1 MTPQW
6 HARAASER
14 PACDL
19 GALFTRCSAGDRRAR
34 ETIIVRFLPLARR
47 LAWMYEGRGEPIE
60 DLCQAASVGLIQA
73 VDRYSSERGD
83 AFPAYARPMILG
95 EIRRHFRDTTW
106 RVHVPRP
113 MRDRAARVL
122 KAEKDLGSAAG
133 SATPETIAAYLGIGR
148 EEVVEARRALEAYS
162 PGSLDA
168 SYGASDVDA
177 LPLREVIGDD
187 DVHYE
192 RVEVSVG
199 IRRAL
204 GTLKPRDQKVLLLR
218 LACELSQDEIAVRV
232 GVSQM
237 HVSRILRNAGMAL
250 TTSCGLA
257 VRARRQSPVRPAPAV
272 VAIGAAGL

>member
-1 MTPQW
+1 
-6 HARAASER
+6 
-14 PACDL
+14 
-19 GALFTRCSAGDRRAR
+19 
-34 ETIIVRFLPLARR
+34 VRFLPLARR

-113 MRDRAARVL
+113 VRERAARVL
-122 KAEKDLGSAAG
+122 RAEKDLGSASG
-133 SATPETIAAYLGIGR
+133 SATPEAIANYLGIGR
-148 EEVVEARRALEAYS
+148 DEVAEARHALAAYS

-168 SYGASDVDA
+168 SHGASDGDA
-177 LPLREVIGDD
+177 HALREVIGDD
-187 DVHYE
+187 DVDYE
-192 RVEVSVG
+192 RVELSVG

-204 GTLKPRDQKVLLLR
+204 LTLKPRDQKVVLLR
-218 LACELSQDEIAVRV
+218 LAWELSQDEIAVRV

-257 VRARRQSPVRPAPAV
+257 VTARRQSPRRPAPAIV
-272 VAIGAAGL
+272 GVGAAGF

>member
-6 HARAASER
+6 HARAASEW
-14 PACDL
+14 PARDL

-60 DLCQAASVGLIQA
+60 DLCQSASVGLIRA

-113 MRDRAARVL
+113 VRDRAARVL
-122 KAEKDLGSAAG
+122 RAEKDLGSASG
-133 SATPETIAAYLGIGR
+133 SATPEAIADYLGIGR
-148 EEVVEARRALEAYS
+148 DEVAEARQALEASS
-162 PGSLDA
+162 PRSLEA
-168 SYGASDVDA
+168 SYGAPDGDT
-177 LPLREVIGDD
+177 LPLREVIGADD
-187 DVHYE
+187 LEYE
-192 RVEVSVG
+192 RAELDVG

-204 GTLKPRDQKVLLLR
+204 LTLKPRDQKVLLLR
-218 LACELSQDEIAVRV
+218 LAAELSQDEIAVRV

-237 HVSRILRNAGMAL
+237 HVSRILRSAGMAL

-257 VRARRQSPVRPAPAV
+257 VSPRRQSPRWPAPAS
-272 VAIGAAGL
+272 VAVGAAGF